1 MSTNQ
6 ELQVY
11 LYIIMMKAG
20 GSSSLTPELT
30 IMELVLLMTKMICAL
45 KNFGR
50 KTRHLLDSVQ
60 AVNISSLNTAD
71 LEIVAGLQGQTS
83 NYSQRLS
90 SDIKKL
96 IVFKKAG
103 LGHSTCSTRLYKNIA
118 GLPIFMYNSQRWFS
132 VNFL

>member
-90 SDIKKL
+90 SDIK
-96 IVFKKAG
+96 
-103 LGHSTCSTRLYKNIA
+103 
-118 GLPIFMYNSQRWFS
+118 NSLSSKRPDLDIQPVPPAS
-132 VNFL
+132 IKI